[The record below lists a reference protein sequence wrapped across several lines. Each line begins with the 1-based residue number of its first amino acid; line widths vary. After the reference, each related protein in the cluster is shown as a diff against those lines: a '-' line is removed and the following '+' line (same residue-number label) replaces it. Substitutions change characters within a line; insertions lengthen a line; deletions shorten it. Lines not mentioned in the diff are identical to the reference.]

1 MSKPLIFL
9 FLFQLIISIDLPNTR
24 SVNNKVEVSENPINA
39 IYKSIDNLFANYDIY
54 QKIKND
60 FEDANVK
67 LKDKRE
73 TIPDRYNNCLKTPYD
88 YMLAVKFDKQSSG
101 ELGVKIFKDEQESL
115 NFIKQELKKELSN
128 KTVFPINEE
137 KLEKVGDYVKNIGFK
152 KNIWKKVDLIEPV
165 KRKLSFL
172 SVFFKKMD
180 DDKYVIVYYYLKS
193 EIVWCYEY
201 FILINSSDNNNN
213 SLLVFKP
220 QILGEPKENEIPNKY
235 KDILIRYFSIL
246 SYLKI
251 HNSYGEGDFL
261 LPELNV

>member
-88 YMLAVKFDKQSSG
+88 YMLAAKFDKLSS
-101 ELGVKIFKDEQESL
+101 EVLEVKIFKDEKESL
-115 NFIKQELKKELSN
+115 NFIKKGLITSSLSLGADS
-128 KTVFPINEE
+128 FCSMAPIFFSSFEIS
-137 KLEKVGDYVKNIGFK
+137 LS
-152 KNIWKKVDLIEPV
+152 
-165 KRKLSFL
+165 RKL
-172 SVFFKKMD
+172 
-180 DDKYVIVYYYLKS
+180 
-193 EIVWCYEY
+193 
-201 FILINSSDNNNN
+201 IL
-213 SLLVFKP
+213 F
-220 QILGEPKENEIPNKY
+220 
-235 KDILIRYFSIL
+235 
-246 SYLKI
+246 
-251 HNSYGEGDFL
+251 
-261 LPELNV
+261 